1 MYVSSMLWRFKPGTR
16 DRVRKAIQ
24 DQVLPAVR
32 QVEGLRHWYVAP
44 VEEDS
49 WVSVLLYDS
58 QTQAE
63 AGLSSLTPIAR
74 QAMGDELEGTQR
86 HAGEIVFEEHR
97 S

>member
-24 DQVLPAVR
+24 DQILPAVR

-44 VEEDS
+44 VEEDN

-58 QTQAE
+58 QAQAE
-63 AGLSSLTPIAR
+63 VGLSSLTPIAR
-74 QAMGDELEGTQR
+74 QAMGDALESTER
-86 HAGEIVFEEHR
+86 HAGEIVFEAHL